1 MEEKL
6 KKKIIQGRWYKI
18 NNKIN
23 KTIIAKYD
31 KIKDWKIDP
40 KGYFL
45 IDVDKK
51 KKRIL
56 VGYCKMIKNKKLK
69 ESNMV
74 ALISGETAIEIV
86 NTLIKKKFLSTLQ
99 HAADMGIELNKA
111 ELAMKYKFKYTQDK
125 DLISI

>member
-51 KKRIL
+51 KKKNTCRIL
-56 VGYCKMIKNKKLK
+56 
-69 ESNMV
+69 
-74 ALISGETAIEIV
+74 
-86 NTLIKKKFLSTLQ
+86 
-99 HAADMGIELNKA
+99 
-111 ELAMKYKFKYTQDK
+111 
-125 DLISI
+125 